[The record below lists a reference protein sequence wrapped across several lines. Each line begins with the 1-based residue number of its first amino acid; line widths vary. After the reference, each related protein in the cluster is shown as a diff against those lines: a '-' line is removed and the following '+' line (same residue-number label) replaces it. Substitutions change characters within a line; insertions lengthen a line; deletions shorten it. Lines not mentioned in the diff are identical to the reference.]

1 MDMKAPADDLGAYLE
16 VLRGLSF
23 VRAAT
28 LRAAPDGSPADAT
41 LVIRTPTETIRL
53 PARQT
58 RSLLGRDVAEH
69 LAGLAQRLPGL
80 LLLTP
85 AVGRHLGDFL
95 AEHGVNFVDL
105 AGNCSLRLG
114 DRYQARIQGRPRSS
128 ARTTEKAWRA
138 VTRLLAAKATS
149 IRKIAI
155 EERLS
160 YGWAHAT
167 VKRLVEAGIARQ
179 RGSVVEMAD
188 VEALLNAV
196 AWERPFEDLS
206 MGAIKTSYDSLS
218 DAVEALSRSA
228 SEWKMQLAFC
238 GLTAA
243 TTYSGYGAM
252 HDAAYCYICDKER
265 LEIMKSGLTGNG
277 VTIRFYKPDRD
288 VFARAKTR
296 DGVLLVSEGQAL
308 LDVAGMGY
316 VAKDVAL
323 DMARRYAEIAADSH

>member
-1 MDMKAPADDLGAYLE
+1 MAQKKKENAPIQSALAAL
-16 VLRGLSF
+16 LGLSKNAEF
-23 VRAAT
+23 
-28 LRAAPDGSPADAT
+28 GADAIED
-41 LVIRTPTETIRL
+41 LSAKPDLTIRDGKNVYLVQIANASTLQTLSPLTLMHGLIGDDENVRYILAAKYVPSSVSDAAKKLGVEIVTL
-53 PARQT
+53 PSGIQVNNVV
-58 RSLLGRDVAEH
+58 GKG
-69 LAGLAQRLPGL
+69 GL
-80 LLLTP
+80 
-85 AVGRHLGDFL
+85 
-95 AEHGVNFVDL
+95 
-105 AGNCSLRLG
+105 
-114 DRYQARIQGRPRSS
+114 
-128 ARTTEKAWRA
+128 TTEKAWRA